1 MSFQTNV
8 MMSECVLKLQFQT
21 FCMHSCWFTDSK
33 LKVGTSKLSP
43 HVVVSPMSR
52 KSRLASSKESP
63 ETRQQHNIHKKQILL
78 KNLLKLGA
86 AQHS

>member
-1 MSFQTNV
+1 
-8 MMSECVLKLQFQT
+8 
-21 FCMHSCWFTDSK
+21 MHSCWFTDSK
-33 LKVGTSKLSP
+33 LKVGSSKLSP

-52 KSRLASSKESP
+52 KSRLASAKESP
-63 ETRQQHNIHKKQILL
+63 ETWQHNIHKKQILL